1 MKNLDQRNKIIEYS
15 LKLNSTNLSP
25 LRSGNIS
32 LRTNEDDKDGYLI
45 MQEFGHL
52 IQMHTDQALRRGQ
65 KHLHEDMHEDFIH
78 PSWRDD
84 L

>member
-1 MKNLDQRNKIIEYS
+1 MKKQIYTYVMLLLLYIMIIINVFY
-15 LKLNSTNLSP
+15 P
-25 LRSGNIS
+25 V
-32 LRTNEDDKDGYLI
+32 Y
-45 MQEFGHL
+45 L

>member
-1 MKNLDQRNKIIEYS
+1 MKKQIYTYVMLLLLYIMIDH
-15 LKLNSTNLSP
+15 
-25 LRSGNIS
+25 
-32 LRTNEDDKDGYLI
+32 DKDGYLI

-65 KHLHEDMHEDFIH
+65 KHLHEDMHKDFIH